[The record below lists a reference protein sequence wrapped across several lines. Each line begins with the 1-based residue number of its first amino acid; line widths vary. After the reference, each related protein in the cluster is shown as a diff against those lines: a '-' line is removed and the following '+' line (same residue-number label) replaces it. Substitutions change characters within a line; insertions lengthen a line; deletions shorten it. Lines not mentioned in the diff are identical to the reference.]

1 MGNRQIRAKVPTLK
15 EQYIA
20 LKRNFPDA
28 VMVSDFDTYFT
39 WEQTLKSSPLGDEY
53 RVRLEY
59 SSGSHPKVYIVEP
72 KPLKL
77 AEGEGRLPHV
87 YNHEEQQLCL
97 FFHNEWSKRRMI
109 AYTIVPWI
117 VDWLFHYELWLID
130 GNWKGGG
137 TVH

>member
-1 MGNRQIRAKVPTLK
+1 MGNRQIRAKIPSLA

-20 LKRNFPDA
+20 LKRSFPDA
-28 VMVSDFDTYFT
+28 IMQSDKITYLT

-53 RVRLEY
+53 RVRMEY
-59 SSGSHPKVYIVEP
+59 SRGSHPKVYVIEP

-77 AEGEGRLPHV
+77 AEGEDRLPHV
-87 YNHEEQQLCL
+87 YNHKGQQLCL
-97 FFHNEWSKRRMI
+97 FVHNEWSKRRMI

>member
-1 MGNRQIRAKVPTLK
+1 MGNRQIKAKVPTLK

-20 LKRNFPDA
+20 LKRSFPDA
-28 VMVSDFDTYFT
+28 VLVSDMETYFT
-39 WEQTLKSSPLGDEY
+39 WEQTLKSSPLGQEY
-53 RVRLEY
+53 KVKMEY
-59 SSGSHPKVYIVEP
+59 SRGSHPKIYVVEP

-77 AEGEGRLPHV
+77 AEGEDRLPHV
-87 YNHEEQQLCL
+87 YDHEEQQLCL
-97 FFHNEWSKRRMI
+97 FVHNEWSKRRMI

>member
-1 MGNRQIRAKVPTLK
+1 MGNRQIKAKVPTLK

-20 LKRNFPDA
+20 LKRSFPDA
-28 VMVSDFDTYFT
+28 VMVSDLDTYFT
-39 WEQTLKSSPLGDEY
+39 WEQTLKSSPLGQEY
-53 RVRLEY
+53 RIKMEY
-59 SSGSHPKVYIVEP
+59 SRGSHPKVYVVEP

-77 AEGEGRLPHV
+77 AEGENRLPHV
-87 YNHEEQQLCL
+87 YNHEGQYLCL
-97 FFHNEWSKRRMI
+97 FVHNEWSNRRMI
-109 AYTIVPWI
+109 AYTIIPWI